1 MVKGGGKL
9 QDCRA
14 LCAISSTQTFA
25 FFTFTS
31 MDGWMAR
38 KLNASAAF
46 GGDIDIIST
55 NPWPI
60 GLEKITT
67 NAEWCSKKVE
77 HTSHYLHCM
86 FYFFSAPACRNELY
100 KIFYICSVF

>member
-9 QDCRA
+9 QDCRV
-14 LCAISSTQTFA
+14 LCAISSTQTFT
-25 FFTFTS
+25 FFTFTF
-31 MDGWMAR
+31 MDRWMAR